1 MKSILLFVFLIG
13 IFMVLFGYSKNFQ
26 KCPEPQIEYRYI
38 PRSFYEEQMSPPE
51 IFKSFNG
58 MFNDK
63 DTWFSY
69 PTNVD
74 SS

>member
-13 IFMVLFGYSKNFQ
+13 TFMVLFGYSKSYQ

-38 PRSFYEEQMSPPE
+38 PRSFYEEQMTPPE

-58 MFNDK
+58 IFNDE
-63 DTWFSY
+63 DTWFQKS
-69 PTNVD
+69 
-74 SS
+74 

>member
-1 MKSILLFVFLIG
+1 MKSILLFVFLLG
-13 IFMVLFGYSKNFQ
+13 IFMVLFGYSKSYQ

-38 PRSFYEEQMSPPE
+38 PRSFYEEQMSPSD

-58 MFNDK
+58 MFNNK